1 MKILVPAT
9 SANLGPGFD
18 CLGLS
23 LKFFNETQIQKSNI
37 FSISING
44 EGSDNIFLKK
54 NNVFVSIFN
63 EIYEKLNGKKEIFR
77 FVFDNKIP
85 LSRGLGSSS
94 AVIVGAIASA
104 YYMSGFKVDKE
115 KILNE
120 ALIYENHPDNIAP
133 ATLGGFVCS
142 LVENQKV
149 YSIKKPLDENLKAV
163 IVVPNV
169 AINTEQSRKALAKD
183 LSLKDCVFTLSH
195 SSFLTACF
203 MEKKYEFLRL
213 ASKDKLH
220 EFKRMKNLPELF
232 EVQKFALENNALM
245 STLSGSGS
253 SFFSLAYKDEAL
265 SLAHKMQDKFKD
277 FRVECLEFDNNG
289 FEIC

>member
-23 LKFFNETQIQKSNI
+23 LKLFNEIEICKSNLLSL
-37 FSISING
+37 SISG
-44 EGSDNIFLKK
+44 EGSNNIYLKK
-54 NNVFVSIFN
+54 NNIFIQIFN
-63 EIYEKLNGKKEIFR
+63 SIYQRLNGKKDNFR
-77 FVFDNKIP
+77 FVFKNNIP

-104 YYMSGFKVDKE
+104 YAMSGLRVEKE

-120 ALIYENHPDNIAP
+120 ALKYEVHPDNIAP
-133 ATLGGFVCS
+133 ATFGGFVCS
-142 LVENQKV
+142 IVERDRV
-149 YSIKKPLDENLKAV
+149 YSIKKNIDKNLRAIIV
-163 IVVPNV
+163 IPDTV
-169 AINTEQSRKALAKD
+169 ISTEQSREALPAS
-183 LSLKDCVFTLSH
+183 LSFSDCVFNLTH

-203 MEKKYEFLRL
+203 LEKKYEFLAL
-213 ASKDKLH
+213 ASKDRLH
-220 EFKRMKNLPELF
+220 QFRRMKNLPELF
-232 EVQKFALENNALM
+232 EVQKFALENRALM

-253 SFFSLAYKDEAL
+253 SFFSLVYEENASFL
-265 SLAHKMQDKFKD
+265 TQKMKDKFRN
-277 FRVECLEFDNNG
+277 FRVECLEFDDKG

>member
-23 LKFFNETQIQKSNI
+23 LKLFNETQIQKSGV
-37 FSISING
+37 FSISIGG

-54 NNVFVSIFN
+54 NNIFVNIFY
-63 EIYEKLNGKKEIFR
+63 EIYEKLSGKKDNFR
-77 FVFDNKIP
+77 FIFQNNIP

-104 YYMSGFKVDKE
+104 YYMSGFKVEKE
-115 KILNE
+115 RILDE

-142 LVENQKV
+142 LVEKNKV
-149 YSIKKPLDENLKAV
+149 YSIKKEIDKDLAAVVVIPNLAMS
-163 IVVPNV
+163 
-169 AINTEQSRKALAKD
+169 TEQSRQALAKN
-183 LSLKDCVFTLSH
+183 LSFNDAVFNLSH
-195 SSFLTACF
+195 ASFLTACF
-203 MEKKYEFLRL
+203 LEKKYEFLKF
-213 ASKDKLH
+213 ASQDKLH
-220 EFKRMKNLPELF
+220 EINRMKNLPELF
-232 EVQKFALENNALM
+232 EVQKFALENKALM

-253 SFFSLAYKDEAL
+253 SFFSLAFKDDAL
-265 SLAHKMQDKFKD
+265 ALVKKMQTKFKD
-277 FRVECLEFDNNG
+277 FRVQYLEFDDNG

>member
-23 LKFFNETQIQKSNI
+23 LKLFNETQIQKSGV
-37 FSISING
+37 FSISIGG

-54 NNVFVSIFN
+54 NNIFVNIFY
-63 EIYEKLNGKKEIFR
+63 EIYEKLSGKKDNFR
-77 FVFDNKIP
+77 FIFQNNIP

-104 YYMSGFKVDKE
+104 YYMSGFKVEKE
-115 KILNE
+115 RILDE

-142 LVENQKV
+142 LVEKNKV
-149 YSIKKPLDENLKAV
+149 YSIKKEIDKDLAAVVVIPNLAMS
-163 IVVPNV
+163 
-169 AINTEQSRKALAKD
+169 TEQSRQALAKN
-183 LSLKDCVFTLSH
+183 LSFNDAVFNLSH
-195 SSFLTACF
+195 ASFLTACF
-203 MEKKYEFLRL
+203 LEKKYKFLKF
-213 ASKDKLH
+213 ASQDKLH
-220 EFKRMKNLPELF
+220 EINRMKNLPELF
-232 EVQKFALENNALM
+232 EVQKFALENKALM

-253 SFFSLAYKDEAL
+253 SFFSLAFKDDAL
-265 SLAHKMQDKFKD
+265 ALAKKMQTKFKD
-277 FRVECLEFDNNG
+277 FCVQYLEFDDNG

>member
-23 LKFFNETQIQKSNI
+23 LKLFNETQIQKSGV
-37 FSISING
+37 FSISIGG

-54 NNVFVSIFN
+54 NNIFVNIFY
-63 EIYEKLNGKKEIFR
+63 EIYEKLSGKKDNFR
-77 FVFDNKIP
+77 FIFQNNIP

-104 YYMSGFKVDKE
+104 YYMSGFKVEKE
-115 KILNE
+115 RILDE

-142 LVENQKV
+142 LVEKNKV
-149 YSIKKPLDENLKAV
+149 YSIKKEIDKDLAAVVVIPNLAMS
-163 IVVPNV
+163 
-169 AINTEQSRKALAKD
+169 TEQSRQALAKN
-183 LSLKDCVFTLSH
+183 LSFNDAVFSLSH
-195 SSFLTACF
+195 ASFLTACF
-203 MEKKYEFLRL
+203 LEKKYEFLKF
-213 ASKDKLH
+213 ASQDKLH
-220 EFKRMKNLPELF
+220 EINRMKNLPELF
-232 EVQKFALENNALM
+232 EVQKFALENKALM

-253 SFFSLAYKDEAL
+253 SFFSLAFKDDAL
-265 SLAHKMQDKFKD
+265 ALAKKIQTKFKD
-277 FRVECLEFDNNG
+277 FRVQYLEFDDNG

>member
-23 LKFFNETQIQKSNI
+23 LKLFNETQIQKSGV
-37 FSISING
+37 FSISIGG

-54 NNVFVSIFN
+54 NNIFVNIFY
-63 EIYEKLNGKKEIFR
+63 EIYEKLSGKKDNFR
-77 FVFDNKIP
+77 FIFQNNIP

-104 YYMSGFKVDKE
+104 YYMSGFKVEKE
-115 KILNE
+115 RILDE

-142 LVENQKV
+142 LVEKNKV
-149 YSIKKPLDENLKAV
+149 YSIKKEIDKDLAAVVVIPNLAMS
-163 IVVPNV
+163 
-169 AINTEQSRKALAKD
+169 TEQSRQALAKN
-183 LSLKDCVFTLSH
+183 LSFNDAVFNLSH
-195 SSFLTACF
+195 ASFLTACF
-203 MEKKYEFLRL
+203 LEKKYEFLKF
-213 ASKDKLH
+213 ASQDKLH
-220 EFKRMKNLPELF
+220 EINRMKNLSELF
-232 EVQKFALENNALM
+232 EVQKFALENKALM

-253 SFFSLAYKDEAL
+253 SFFSLAFKDDAL
-265 SLAHKMQDKFKD
+265 ALAKKMQTKFKD
-277 FRVECLEFDNNG
+277 FRVQYLEFDDNG

>member
-23 LKFFNETQIQKSNI
+23 LKLFNETQIQKSGV
-37 FSISING
+37 FSISIGG

-54 NNVFVSIFN
+54 NNIFVNIFY
-63 EIYEKLNGKKEIFR
+63 EIYEKLSGKKDNFR
-77 FVFDNKIP
+77 FIFQNNIP

-104 YYMSGFKVDKE
+104 YYMSGFKVEKE
-115 KILNE
+115 RILDE

-142 LVENQKV
+142 LVEKNKV
-149 YSIKKPLDENLKAV
+149 YSIKKEIDKDLAAVVVIPNLAMS
-163 IVVPNV
+163 
-169 AINTEQSRKALAKD
+169 TEQSRQALAKN
-183 LSLKDCVFTLSH
+183 LSFNDAVFNLSH
-195 SSFLTACF
+195 ASFLTACF
-203 MEKKYEFLRL
+203 LEKKYEFLKF
-213 ASKDKLH
+213 ASQDKLH
-220 EFKRMKNLPELF
+220 EINRMKNLPELF
-232 EVQKFALENNALM
+232 EVQKFALENKALM

-253 SFFSLAYKDEAL
+253 SFFSLAFKDDAL
-265 SLAHKMQDKFKD
+265 ALVKKMQTKFKD
-277 FRVECLEFDNNG
+277 
-289 FEIC
+289 

>member
-23 LKFFNETQIQKSNI
+23 LGLFNSVVIEKSNL
-37 FSISING
+37 FSISIYG
-44 EGSDNIFLKK
+44 EGSENLSLKK
-54 NNVFVSIFN
+54 NNIFVSIFN
-63 EIYEKLNGKKEIFR
+63 EVYQRLSGKKDAFR
-77 FVFDNKIP
+77 FIFENKIP

-94 AVIVGAIASA
+94 AVIVGAIGAA
-104 YYMSGFKVDKE
+104 FEMAGFRVEKQ

-120 ALIYENHPDNIAP
+120 ALKYENHPDNIAP
-133 ATLGGFVCS
+133 AVLGGFVVS
-142 LVENQKV
+142 VVENENV
-149 YSIKKPLDENLKAV
+149 LSIKKPIDENLSAI

-169 AINTEQSRKALAKD
+169 FMNTEQSRTTLPMS
-183 LSLKDCVFTLSH
+183 LSLKECVFNLSH

-203 MEKKYEFLRL
+203 LEKKYDLL
-213 ASKDKLH
+213 AIASKDLIH
-220 EFKRMKNLPELF
+220 QTRRMKNLPELF
-232 EVQKFALENNALM
+232 EVQKCALENKALM

-253 SFFSLAYKDEAL
+253 SFFNLVYKEDVKYLKQRLE
-265 SLAHKMQDKFKD
+265 QKFKD
-277 FRVECLEFDNNG
+277 FKILVLEFDNKG

>member
-23 LKFFNETQIQKSNI
+23 LKLFNETQIQKSGV
-37 FSISING
+37 FSISIGG

-54 NNVFVSIFN
+54 NNIFVNIFY
-63 EIYEKLNGKKEIFR
+63 EIYEKLSGKKDNFR
-77 FVFDNKIP
+77 FIFQNNIS

-104 YYMSGFKVDKE
+104 YYMSGFKVEKE
-115 KILNE
+115 RILDE

-142 LVENQKV
+142 LVEKNKV
-149 YSIKKPLDENLKAV
+149 YSIKKEIDKDLAAVVVIPNLAMS
-163 IVVPNV
+163 
-169 AINTEQSRKALAKD
+169 TEQSRQALAKN
-183 LSLKDCVFTLSH
+183 LSFNDAVFNLSH
-195 SSFLTACF
+195 ASFLTACF
-203 MEKKYEFLRL
+203 LEKKYEFLKF
-213 ASKDKLH
+213 ASQDKLH
-220 EFKRMKNLPELF
+220 EINRMKNLPELF
-232 EVQKFALENNALM
+232 EVQKFALENKALM

-253 SFFSLAYKDEAL
+253 SFFSLAFKDDAL
-265 SLAHKMQDKFKD
+265 ALVKKMQTKFKD
-277 FRVECLEFDNNG
+277 FRVQYLEFDDNG

>member
-23 LKFFNETQIQKSNI
+23 LKLFNETQIQKSGV
-37 FSISING
+37 FSISIGG

-54 NNVFVSIFN
+54 NNIFVNIFY
-63 EIYEKLNGKKEIFR
+63 EIYEKLSGKKDNFR
-77 FVFDNKIP
+77 FIFQNNIP

-104 YYMSGFKVDKE
+104 YYMSGFKVEKE
-115 KILNE
+115 RILDE
-120 ALIYENHPDNIAP
+120 ALIYENHPDNITP

-142 LVENQKV
+142 LVEKNKV
-149 YSIKKPLDENLKAV
+149 YSIKKEIDKDLAAVVVIPNLAMS
-163 IVVPNV
+163 
-169 AINTEQSRKALAKD
+169 TEQSRQALAKN
-183 LSLKDCVFTLSH
+183 LSFNDAVFNLSH
-195 SSFLTACF
+195 ASFLTACF
-203 MEKKYEFLRL
+203 LEKKYEFLKF
-213 ASKDKLH
+213 ASQDKLH
-220 EFKRMKNLPELF
+220 EINRMKNLPELF
-232 EVQKFALENNALM
+232 EVQKFALENKALM

-253 SFFSLAYKDEAL
+253 SFFSLAFKDDAL
-265 SLAHKMQDKFKD
+265 ALVKKMQTKFKD
-277 FRVECLEFDNNG
+277 FRVQYLEFDDNG

>member
-23 LKFFNETQIQKSNI
+23 LKLFNETTIQKSSL
-37 FSISING
+37 FSISVEG
-44 EGSDNIFLKK
+44 EGRDNVFLKK
-54 NNVFVSIFN
+54 NNIFVNIFY
-63 EIYEKLNGKKEIFR
+63 EIYEKLSGKKDNFR
-77 FVFDNKIP
+77 FGFQNNIP

-104 YYMSGFKVDKE
+104 YYMSGFKVEKE
-115 KILNE
+115 RILDE

-142 LVENQKV
+142 LVEKNKI
-149 YSIKKPLDENLKAV
+149 YSIKKEIDKDLAAVVVIPNLAM
-163 IVVPNV
+163 
-169 AINTEQSRKALAKD
+169 NTEQSRQALAKN
-183 LSLKDCVFTLSH
+183 LSFNDAVFNLSH
-195 SSFLTACF
+195 ASFLTACF
-203 MEKKYEFLRL
+203 LEKKYEFLKF
-213 ASKDKLH
+213 ASRDKLH
-220 EFKRMKNLPELF
+220 EINRMKNLPELF
-232 EVQKFALENNALM
+232 EVQKFALENKALM

-253 SFFSLAYKDEAL
+253 SFFSLAFKDDAL
-265 SLAHKMQDKFKD
+265 ALTKKMQVKFKD
-277 FRVECLEFDNNG
+277 FRVQYLEFDNKG

>member
-23 LKFFNETQIQKSNI
+23 LKLFNETQIQKSGV
-37 FSISING
+37 FSISIGG

-54 NNVFVSIFN
+54 NNIFVNIFY
-63 EIYEKLNGKKEIFR
+63 EIYEKLSGKKDNFR
-77 FVFDNKIP
+77 FIFQNNIP

-104 YYMSGFKVDKE
+104 YYMSGFKVE
-115 KILNE
+115 KKRILDE

-142 LVENQKV
+142 LVEKNKV
-149 YSIKKPLDENLKAV
+149 YSIKKEIDKDLVAVVVIPNLAMS
-163 IVVPNV
+163 
-169 AINTEQSRKALAKD
+169 TEQSRQALAKN
-183 LSLKDCVFTLSH
+183 LSFNDAVFNLSH
-195 SSFLTACF
+195 ASFLTACF
-203 MEKKYEFLRL
+203 LEKKYEFLKF
-213 ASKDKLH
+213 ASQDKLH
-220 EFKRMKNLPELF
+220 EINRMKNLPELF
-232 EVQKFALENNALM
+232 EVQKFALENKALM

-253 SFFSLAYKDEAL
+253 SFFFS
-265 SLAHKMQDKFKD
+265 F
-277 FRVECLEFDNNG
+277 
-289 FEIC
+289 

>member
-23 LKFFNETQIQKSNI
+23 LKLFNETQIQKSGV
-37 FSISING
+37 FSISIGG

-54 NNVFVSIFN
+54 NNIFVNIFY
-63 EIYEKLNGKKEIFR
+63 EIYEKLSGKKDNFR
-77 FVFDNKIP
+77 FIFQNNIP

-94 AVIVGAIASA
+94 AVIVGAIVSA
-104 YYMSGFKVDKE
+104 YYMSGFKVEKE
-115 KILNE
+115 RILDE

-142 LVENQKV
+142 LVEKNKV
-149 YSIKKPLDENLKAV
+149 YSIKKEIDKDLAAVVVIPNLAMS
-163 IVVPNV
+163 
-169 AINTEQSRKALAKD
+169 TEQSRQALAKN
-183 LSLKDCVFTLSH
+183 LSFNDAVFNLSH
-195 SSFLTACF
+195 ASFLTACF
-203 MEKKYEFLRL
+203 LEKKYEFLKF
-213 ASKDKLH
+213 ASRDKLH
-220 EFKRMKNLPELF
+220 EINRMKNLPELF
-232 EVQKFALENNALM
+232 EVQKFALENKALM

-253 SFFSLAYKDEAL
+253 SFFSLAFKDDAL
-265 SLAHKMQDKFKD
+265 VLAKKMQTKFKD
-277 FRVECLEFDNNG
+277 FRVQYLEFDDNG

>member
-23 LKFFNETQIQKSNI
+23 LKLFNETQIQKSGV
-37 FSISING
+37 FSISIGG

-54 NNVFVSIFN
+54 NNIFVNIFY
-63 EIYEKLNGKKEIFR
+63 EIYEKLSGKKDNFR
-77 FVFDNKIP
+77 FIFQNNIP

-104 YYMSGFKVDKE
+104 YYMSGFKVEKE
-115 KILNE
+115 RILDE

-142 LVENQKV
+142 LVEKNKV
-149 YSIKKPLDENLKAV
+149 YSIKKEIDKDLAAVVVIPNL
-163 IVVPNV
+163 
-169 AINTEQSRKALAKD
+169 AISTEQSRQALAKN
-183 LSLKDCVFTLSH
+183 LSFNDAVFNLSH
-195 SSFLTACF
+195 ASFLTACF
-203 MEKKYEFLRL
+203 LEKKYEFLKF
-213 ASKDKLH
+213 ASQDKLH
-220 EFKRMKNLPELF
+220 EINRMKNLPELF
-232 EVQKFALENNALM
+232 EVQKFALENKALM

-253 SFFSLAYKDEAL
+253 SFFSLAFKDDAL
-265 SLAHKMQDKFKD
+265 ALVKKMQTKFKD
-277 FRVECLEFDNNG
+277 FRVQYLEFDDNG

>member
-23 LKFFNETQIQKSNI
+23 LKLFNETQIQKSGV
-37 FSISING
+37 FSISIGG
-44 EGSDNIFLKK
+44 ERSDNIFLKK
-54 NNVFVSIFN
+54 NNIFVNIFY
-63 EIYEKLNGKKEIFR
+63 EIYEKLSGKKDNFR
-77 FVFDNKIP
+77 FIFQNNIP

-104 YYMSGFKVDKE
+104 YYMSGFKVEKE
-115 KILNE
+115 RILDE

-142 LVENQKV
+142 LVEKNKV
-149 YSIKKPLDENLKAV
+149 YSIKKEIDKDLAAVVVIPNLAMS
-163 IVVPNV
+163 
-169 AINTEQSRKALAKD
+169 TEQSRQALAKN
-183 LSLKDCVFTLSH
+183 LSFNDAVFNLSH
-195 SSFLTACF
+195 ASFLTACF
-203 MEKKYEFLRL
+203 LEKKYEFLKF
-213 ASKDKLH
+213 ASQDKLH
-220 EFKRMKNLPELF
+220 EINRMKNLPELF
-232 EVQKFALENNALM
+232 EVQKFALENKALM

-253 SFFSLAYKDEAL
+253 SFFSLAFKDDAL
-265 SLAHKMQDKFKD
+265 ALAKKIQTKFKD
-277 FRVECLEFDNNG
+277 FRVQYLEFDDNG

>member
-23 LKFFNETQIQKSNI
+23 LKLFNETTIQKSSL
-37 FSISING
+37 FSISVEG
-44 EGSDNIFLKK
+44 EGRDNVFLKK
-54 NNVFVSIFN
+54 NNIFVNIFY
-63 EIYEKLNGKKEIFR
+63 EIYEKLSGKKDNFR
-77 FVFDNKIP
+77 FVFQNNIP

-104 YYMSGFKVDKE
+104 YYMSGFKVEKE
-115 KILNE
+115 RILDE

-142 LVENQKV
+142 LVEKNKI
-149 YSIKKPLDENLKAV
+149 YSIKKEIDKDLAAVVVIPNLAM
-163 IVVPNV
+163 
-169 AINTEQSRKALAKD
+169 NTEQSRQALVKN
-183 LSLKDCVFTLSH
+183 LSFNDAVFNLSH
-195 SSFLTACF
+195 ASFLTACF
-203 MEKKYEFLRL
+203 LEKKYEFLKF
-213 ASKDKLH
+213 ASRDKLH
-220 EFKRMKNLPELF
+220 EINRMKNLPELF
-232 EVQKFALENNALM
+232 EVQKFALENKALM

-253 SFFSLAYKDEAL
+253 SFFSLAFKDDAL
-265 SLAHKMQDKFKD
+265 ALTKKMQVKFKD
-277 FRVECLEFDNNG
+277 FRVQYLEFDNKG

>member
-23 LKFFNETQIQKSNI
+23 LKLFNETQIQKSGV
-37 FSISING
+37 FSISIGG

-54 NNVFVSIFN
+54 NNIFVNIFY
-63 EIYEKLNGKKEIFR
+63 EIYEKLSGKKDNFR
-77 FVFDNKIP
+77 FIFQNNIP

-104 YYMSGFKVDKE
+104 YYMSGFKVEKE
-115 KILNE
+115 RILDE

-142 LVENQKV
+142 LVEKNKV
-149 YSIKKPLDENLKAV
+149 YSIKKEIDKDLAAVVVIPNLAMS
-163 IVVPNV
+163 
-169 AINTEQSRKALAKD
+169 TEQSRQTLAKN
-183 LSLKDCVFTLSH
+183 LSFNDAVFNLSH
-195 SSFLTACF
+195 ASFLTACF
-203 MEKKYEFLRL
+203 LEKKYEFLKF
-213 ASKDKLH
+213 ASQDKLH
-220 EFKRMKNLPELF
+220 EINRMKNLPELF
-232 EVQKFALENNALM
+232 EVQKFALENKALM

-253 SFFSLAYKDEAL
+253 SFFSLAFKDDAL
-265 SLAHKMQDKFKD
+265 ALANKIQTKFKD
-277 FRVECLEFDNNG
+277 FRVQYLEFDDNG

>member
-23 LKFFNETQIQKSNI
+23 LKLFNETQIQKSGV
-37 FSISING
+37 FSISIGG

-54 NNVFVSIFN
+54 NNIFVNIFY
-63 EIYEKLNGKKEIFR
+63 EIYEKLSGKKDNFR
-77 FVFDNKIP
+77 FIFQNNIP

-104 YYMSGFKVDKE
+104 YYMSGFKVE
-115 KILNE
+115 KKRILDE

-142 LVENQKV
+142 LVEKNKV
-149 YSIKKPLDENLKAV
+149 YSIKKEIDKDLAAVVVIPNLAMS
-163 IVVPNV
+163 
-169 AINTEQSRKALAKD
+169 TEQSRQALAKN
-183 LSLKDCVFTLSH
+183 LSFNDAVFNLSH
-195 SSFLTACF
+195 ASFLTACF
-203 MEKKYEFLRL
+203 LEKKYEFLKF
-213 ASKDKLH
+213 ASQDKLH
-220 EFKRMKNLPELF
+220 EINRMKNLPELF
-232 EVQKFALENNALM
+232 EVQKFALENKALM

-253 SFFSLAYKDEAL
+253 SFFSLVFKDDAL
-265 SLAHKMQDKFKD
+265 ALAKKMQTKFKD
-277 FRVECLEFDNNG
+277 FSVQYLEFDDNG

>member
-23 LKFFNETQIQKSNI
+23 LKLFNETQIQKSGV
-37 FSISING
+37 FSISIGG

-54 NNVFVSIFN
+54 NNIFVNIFY
-63 EIYEKLNGKKEIFR
+63 EIYEKLSGKKDNFR
-77 FVFDNKIP
+77 FIFQNNIS

-104 YYMSGFKVDKE
+104 YYMSGFKVEKE
-115 KILNE
+115 RILDE

-142 LVENQKV
+142 LVEKNKV
-149 YSIKKPLDENLKAV
+149 YSIKKEIDKDLAAVVVIPNLAMS
-163 IVVPNV
+163 
-169 AINTEQSRKALAKD
+169 TEQSRQALAKN
-183 LSLKDCVFTLSH
+183 LSFNDAVFNLSH
-195 SSFLTACF
+195 ASFLTACF
-203 MEKKYEFLRL
+203 LEKKYEFLKF
-213 ASKDKLH
+213 ASQDKLH
-220 EFKRMKNLPELF
+220 EINRMKNLPELF
-232 EVQKFALENNALM
+232 EVQKFALENKALM

-253 SFFSLAYKDEAL
+253 SFFSLA
-265 SLAHKMQDKFKD
+265 FKD
-277 FRVECLEFDNNG
+277 DALALAKKM
-289 FEIC
+289 

>member
-23 LKFFNETQIQKSNI
+23 LKLFNETQIQKSGV
-37 FSISING
+37 FSISIGG

-54 NNVFVSIFN
+54 NNIFVNIFY
-63 EIYEKLNGKKEIFR
+63 EIYEKLSGKKDNFR
-77 FVFDNKIP
+77 FIFQNNIP

-104 YYMSGFKVDKE
+104 YYMSGFKVE
-115 KILNE
+115 KKRILGE

-142 LVENQKV
+142 LVEKNKV
-149 YSIKKPLDENLKAV
+149 YSIKKEIDKDLAAVVVIPNLAMS
-163 IVVPNV
+163 
-169 AINTEQSRKALAKD
+169 TEQSRQALAKN
-183 LSLKDCVFTLSH
+183 LSFNDAVFNLSH
-195 SSFLTACF
+195 ASFLTACF
-203 MEKKYEFLRL
+203 LEKKYEFLKF
-213 ASKDKLH
+213 ASQDKLH
-220 EFKRMKNLPELF
+220 EINRMKNLPELF
-232 EVQKFALENNALM
+232 EVQKFALENKALM

-253 SFFSLAYKDEAL
+253 SFFSLAFKDDAL
-265 SLAHKMQDKFKD
+265 ALAKKMQTKFKD
-277 FRVECLEFDNNG
+277 FSVQYLEFDDNG

>member
-23 LKFFNETQIQKSNI
+23 LKLFNETQIQKSGV
-37 FSISING
+37 FSISIGG

-54 NNVFVSIFN
+54 NNIFVNIFY
-63 EIYEKLNGKKEIFR
+63 EIYEKLSGKKDNFR
-77 FVFDNKIP
+77 FIFQNNIP

-104 YYMSGFKVDKE
+104 YYMSGFKVEKE
-115 KILNE
+115 RILDE

-142 LVENQKV
+142 LVEKNKV
-149 YSIKKPLDENLKAV
+149 YSIKKEIDKDLAAVVVIPNLAMS
-163 IVVPNV
+163 
-169 AINTEQSRKALAKD
+169 TEQSRQALAKN
-183 LSLKDCVFTLSH
+183 LSFNDAVFNLSH
-195 SSFLTACF
+195 ASFLTACF
-203 MEKKYEFLRL
+203 LEKKYEFLKF
-213 ASKDKLH
+213 ASQDKLH
-220 EFKRMKNLPELF
+220 EINRMKNLPELF
-232 EVQKFALENNALM
+232 EVQKFALENKALM

-253 SFFSLAYKDEAL
+253 SFFFFS
-265 SLAHKMQDKFKD
+265 F
-277 FRVECLEFDNNG
+277 
-289 FEIC
+289 